1 MPKKTLLITLGD
13 ANGLGPELACRL
25 FGEDIFIAAKRPI
38 IMIGSAASLLAHT
51 ERLNMDPFWETVES
65 PREVASKA
73 YGVYLYEPASIRDVP
88 VTVGEATKEG
98 GFIAGESLQAACQCI
113 TDGIATGMVTL
124 PLHKAMLQE
133 AGFDFPGHTEFLAR
147 YAGLSDD
154 EVCMHLCGEILRV
167 SLVTTHPAL
176 RDVADMI
183 TEERLLRTFRLTDE
197 FMKQIGQGDR
207 PIAVCGLNPHAG
219 ESGKIGTEDQEI
231 VAPAVRKAQEMGM
244 NVDGPFPADT
254 LFHKAARGVYSS
266 VVAMYHDQGLAPL
279 KLLHFS
285 EAVNVT
291 LGLPFVR
298 TSVDH
303 GTGFDIVGK
312 DIAHTNSF
320 REAIRLAILMLEGDE
335 L

>member
-38 IMIGSAASLLAHT
+38 IMIGSAASLLIHT
-51 ERLNMDPFWETVES
+51 EQLGMDPFWETVAS
-65 PREVASKA
+65 PADITKKA
-73 YGVYLYEPASIRDVP
+73 YGVYLYEPPSIKDVP
-88 VTVGEATKEG
+88 ITVGKATKEG

-147 YAGLSDD
+147 YAGLHDD

-167 SLVTTHPAL
+167 SLATTHPPL

-183 TEERLLRTFRLTDE
+183 TEERLMRTFRLTDD

-231 VAPAVRKAQEMGM
+231 VEPAVAKAKELGM
-244 NVDGPFPADT
+244 NIEGPFPADT
-254 LFHKAARGVYSS
+254 LFNKAARGEYSA

-303 GTGFDIVGK
+303 GTGFDIVGQGK
-312 DIAHTNSF
+312 AHTSSF
-320 REAIRLAILMLEGDE
+320 REAIRLAILMLEGDD